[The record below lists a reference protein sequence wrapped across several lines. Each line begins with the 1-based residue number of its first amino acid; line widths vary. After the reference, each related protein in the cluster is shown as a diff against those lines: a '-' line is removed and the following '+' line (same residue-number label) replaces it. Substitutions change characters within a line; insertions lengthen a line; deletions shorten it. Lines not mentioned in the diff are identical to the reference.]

1 MSAELVIMA
10 AGLGSRYG
18 GLKQA
23 APLGPNGE
31 MIIDFS
37 VYDAA
42 EAGFDR
48 AVIIIR
54 PDIEKDFREL
64 CGKRIVQEGKIVGIN
79 HNAGVAVSRTGRCN
93 AGIFDVGHL
102 KSFFGN

>member
-1 MSAELVIMA
+1 MNTELVIMA
-10 AGLGSRYG
+10 AGMGSRYG

-31 MIIDFS
+31 LIIDYS

-54 PDIEKDFREL
+54 HDI
-64 CGKRIVQEGKIVGIN
+64 
-79 HNAGVAVSRTGRCN
+79 
-93 AGIFDVGHL
+93 
-102 KSFFGN
+102 

>member
-1 MSAELVIMA
+1 MNTELVIMA
-10 AGLGSRYG
+10 AGMGSRYG

-31 MIIDFS
+31 LIIDYS

-54 PDIEKDFREL
+54 HDIEHDFREAD
-64 CGKRIVQEGKIVGIN
+64 R
-79 HNAGVAVSRTGRCN
+79 
-93 AGIFDVGHL
+93 
-102 KSFFGN
+102 KSVV